1 MKHIDIHPF
10 LDKDKQ
16 AKAKTYENEKRK
28 IGIIGSV
35 LSLVFIL
42 LFYFSG
48 LSNYLANINLSFIYV
63 FLIYITIFQILSTMV

>member
-16 AKAKTYENEKRK
+16 AKAKTYENEKRQ

-48 LSNYLANINLSFIYV
+48 LSNYYSDSCESFFRKFFYV
-63 FLIYITIFQILSTMV
+63 KFFFRQKWRV